1 MKKLFSQLISEIL
14 QEAESLSD
22 CVDLNDSVN

>member
-14 QEAESLSD
+14 QEAESLLD
-22 CVDLNDSVN
+22 CAGLNDSVN

>member
-1 MKKLFSQLISEIL
+1 MKTLFSQLISEIL
-14 QEAESLSD
+14 QEAESLLD